1 MIRGNVKLL
10 VVIIWGLILSA
21 CSDQNETMIENPSE
35 VPGELSDQNPPE
47 DNSDLNSREIPTEDE
62 IPESEKDIGNLFSPT
77 PSPLFEQNYGQNEV
91 SDRDY
96 SDLEIVTL
104 LPPDAIPAFT
114 FPDYYSVKEANQEYP
129 PDELVIGVEFN
140 GDARAYSVSLLS
152 RHEIVNDTVGG
163 IHLAVTW

>member
-1 MIRGNVKLL
+1 MNNIKVKLL
-10 VVIIWGLILSA
+10 IVILGGLLLSA
-21 CSDQNETMIENPSE
+21 CSNIDEISGESSTPTSE
-35 VPGELSDQNPPE
+35 ELSEETQSEN
-47 DNSDLNSREIPTEDE
+47 NSDLNSDE
-62 IPESEKDIGNLFSPT
+62 QPLADDNPVIEEEPEVLFSPT
-77 PSPLFEQNYGQNEV
+77 PSPLFEQNFGQNEL

-96 SDLEIVTL
+96 SDLEIITL

-114 FPDYYSVKEANQEYP
+114 FPDYYSVKEANQEYAP
-129 PDELVIGVEFN
+129 EEMVIGVEFN

>member
-1 MIRGNVKLL
+1 MKNIIVSLL
-10 VVIIWGLILSA
+10 VVIIGGLLLSA
-21 CSDQNETMIENPSE
+21 CSGRNEDMTQNPSE
-35 VPGELSDQNPPE
+35 TPEELSDQIQP
-47 DNSDLNSREIPTEDE
+47 DNFSELSADEMPVEEKDL
-62 IPESEKDIGNLFSPT
+62 ESEKDGEVLYSPT
-77 PSPLFEQNYGQNEV
+77 PSPLFEQDYNQNEV

-114 FPDYYSVKEANQEYP
+114 FPDYYSVKEANQEYVP
-129 PDELVIGVEFN
+129 EEMVIGVEFN

>member
-1 MIRGNVKLL
+1 MINTNIKML
-10 VVIIWGLILSA
+10 VVIIGGLLLTSCSVGNEGLTDNSSTPLEELPDPTQTDIF
-21 CSDQNETMIENPSE
+21 SDQNSI
-35 VPGELSDQNPPE
+35 ELSAEEENE
-47 DNSDLNSREIPTEDE
+47 EEN
-62 IPESEKDIGNLFSPT
+62 GVLFSPT

-114 FPDYYSVKEANQEYP
+114 FPDYYSVKEANQEYVP
-129 PDELVIGVEFN
+129 EELVIGVEFN